1 MRLLKEYITHISG
14 ADSSIWSGLFK
25 EIIEA
30 LVEAQNGEEV
40 RAEFVSKFIK
50 EYEDIRFQT
59 FGQIAYVSHL
69 IAYSW
74 AVTDFL
80 KRVCLCP
87 TKGRHYR
94 DPHFPPLYL
103 RRSPGF

>member
-1 MRLLKEYITHISG
+1 MRLVKEYITHISG
-14 ADSSIWSGLFK
+14 ADSSVWPGLFK

-59 FGQIAYVSHL
+59 FGQIAYVSHP
-69 IAYSW
+69 IAYFRTI
-74 AVTDFL
+74 TDF
-80 KRVCLCP
+80 V
-87 TKGRHYR
+87 
-94 DPHFPPLYL
+94 
-103 RRSPGF
+103 

>member
-69 IAYSW
+69 IAYSR

-80 KRVCLCP
+80 K
-87 TKGRHYR
+87 
-94 DPHFPPLYL
+94 
-103 RRSPGF
+103 